1 MADLSRS
8 NDCSHKINLCL
19 AVAAVSLLWT
29 APLQDR
35 VVAEDDVFQQAVNYV
50 FTGRVDPRD
59 GPEIADR
66 KACVVVVPDPKFKRY
81 IRYYFRRFK
90 MEDSRINKTYA
101 GRQESYELEVG
112 GDDIIVEYIN
122 IDKTRVEF
130 GLKSVHISLPGN
142 IDQTEKAFHLVF
154 DEYCKAEKA
163 KTPF

>member
-1 MADLSRS
+1 MADLARS

-29 APLQDR
+29 VPLQDR
-35 VVAEDDVFQQAVNYV
+35 AVAEDDVFQQAVNYV

-59 GPEIADR
+59 GPEIVDR
-66 KACVVVVPDPKFKRY
+66 NACVVVVPDPKFKRY
-81 IRYYFRRFK
+81 IRYYLRRFK

-112 GDDIIVEYIN
+112 GDDIIVEYLN

-130 GLKSVHISLPGN
+130 GLKSVHISLPGI